1 MRQRRVAYNRS
12 THRRPDQAH
21 FQRHLLSVLA
31 QSAFPLTHVA
41 RGLSFPEDQA
51 GDSDIQTGSE
61 NARPRRP
68 TLRSSLVYAANK
80 EIPNRFQL
88 CQTINKAARVLH
100 LPNSPTE
107 STINRVLQDISHP
120 VSELETEKTEAA
132 V

>member
-1 MRQRRVAYNRS
+1 MSKKVAKM
-12 THRRPDQAH
+12 
-21 FQRHLLSVLA
+21 L
-31 QSAFPLTHVA
+31 
-41 RGLSFPEDQA
+41 
-51 GDSDIQTGSE
+51 
-61 NARPRRP
+61 RPRRP

-132 V
+132 L

>member
-1 MRQRRVAYNRS
+1 MEVHIAGQIKHTSSDICSAS
-12 THRRPDQAH
+12 SAIGISAHTHRSVE
-21 FQRHLLSVLA
+21 FLSAKTRASDSVVKK
-31 QSAFPLTHVA
+31 VA
-41 RGLSFPEDQA
+41 TML
-51 GDSDIQTGSE
+51 
-61 NARPRRP
+61 RPRRP